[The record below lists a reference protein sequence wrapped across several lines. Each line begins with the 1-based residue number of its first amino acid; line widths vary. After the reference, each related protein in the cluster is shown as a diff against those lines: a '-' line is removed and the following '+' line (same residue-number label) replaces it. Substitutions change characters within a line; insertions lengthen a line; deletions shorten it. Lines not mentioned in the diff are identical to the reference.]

1 MKVVILAGGLGSR
14 ISEQSYL
21 RPKPMIEIGGY
32 PILWHIMKLYGYYG
46 FREFVI
52 CCGYKGYM
60 IKEYFSNY
68 FLHTSD
74 VTFDLSTNEM
84 DVHSIKAEP
93 WTVTLVDT
101 GLTTQTGGRLKRIAD
116 YLDETFCMTYGD
128 GLTDAPLSELVEF
141 HKNSR
146 CEATITAVQP
156 AGRFGILNI
165 KQNLVTKFEEKP
177 SGDGFWINGG
187 FMVLNKSVINRIDD
201 DETIFERNPLQGLAA
216 DDQLAAWKYK
226 GFWAS
231 MDTLRDKNSLE
242 TLWKSGTAPWK
253 IWD

>member
-32 PILWHIMKLYGYYG
+32 PILWHIMKLYGYHG

-52 CCGYKGYM
+52 CCGYKGYL

-74 VTFDLSTNEM
+74 VTFDLSNNDM
-84 DVHSIKAEP
+84 VVHSIKAEP

-101 GLTTQTGGRLKRIAD
+101 GLTTQTGGRLKRIANYID
-116 YLDETFCMTYGD
+116 GTFCMTYGD

-141 HKNSR
+141 HMKSR

-156 AGRFGILNI
+156 AGRFGIVNI

-187 FMVLNKSVINRIDD
+187 FMVLNKSVIDRIED
-201 DETIFERNPLQGLAA
+201 DETIFERNPLQNLAA

-242 TLWKSGTAPWK
+242 TLWTSGTAPWK

>member
-1 MKVVILAGGLGSR
+1 
-14 ISEQSYL
+14 
-21 RPKPMIEIGGY
+21 MIEIGGY

-84 DVHSIKAEP
+84 DVHTINAEP

-101 GLTTQTGGRLKRIAD
+101 GLTTQTGGRLKRIAS

-187 FMVLNKSVINRIDD
+187 FMVLSKSVINRIDD
-201 DETIFERNPLQGLAA
+201 DETIFERNPLQSLAA
-216 DDQLAAWKYK
+216 DDQLAAWKYN

>member
-32 PILWHIMKLYGYYG
+32 PILWHIMKLYGYHG

-101 GLTTQTGGRLKRIAD
+101 GLTTQTGGRLKRIAN

-141 HKNSR
+141 HKKSR
-146 CEATITAVQP
+146 C
-156 AGRFGILNI
+156 
-165 KQNLVTKFEEKP
+165 
-177 SGDGFWINGG
+177 
-187 FMVLNKSVINRIDD
+187 
-201 DETIFERNPLQGLAA
+201 
-216 DDQLAAWKYK
+216 
-226 GFWAS
+226 
-231 MDTLRDKNSLE
+231 
-242 TLWKSGTAPWK
+242 
-253 IWD
+253 

>member
-1 MKVVILAGGLGSR
+1 LKVVILAGGLGSR

-32 PILWHIMKLYGYYG
+32 PILWHIMKLYGYHG

-52 CCGYKGYM
+52 CCGYKGYL

-74 VTFDLSTNEM
+74 VTFDLSNNDM
-84 DVHSIKAEP
+84 VVHSIKAEP

-101 GLTTQTGGRLKRIAD
+101 GLTTQTGGRLKRIANYID
-116 YLDETFCMTYGD
+116 GTFCMTYGD

-141 HKNSR
+141 HMKSR

-156 AGRFGILNI
+156 AGRFGIVNI

-187 FMVLNKSVINRIDD
+187 FMVLNKSVIDRIED
-201 DETIFERNPLQGLAA
+201 DETIFERNPLQNLAA

-242 TLWKSGTAPWK
+242 TLWTSGTAPWK

>member
-1 MKVVILAGGLGSR
+1 MILAGGLGSR

-84 DVHSIKAEP
+84 DVHSINAEP

-101 GLTTQTGGRLKRIAD
+101 GLTTQTGGRLKRITN

-187 FMVLNKSVINRIDD
+187 FMVLNKSVIDRIDD
-201 DETIFERNPLQGLAA
+201 DETIFERNPLQSLAA

>member
-1 MKVVILAGGLGSR
+1 
-14 ISEQSYL
+14 
-21 RPKPMIEIGGY
+21 MIEIGGY
-32 PILWHIMKLYGYYG
+32 PILWHIMKLYGYHG

-52 CCGYKGYM
+52 CCGYKGYL

-74 VTFDLSTNEM
+74 VTFDLSNNEM
-84 DVHSIKAEP
+84 VVHSIKAEP

-101 GLTTQTGGRLKRIAD
+101 GLTTQTGGRLKRIAN

-165 KQNLVTKFEEKP
+165 KQNHVTKFEEKP

-187 FMVLNKSVINRIDD
+187 FMVLNKSVIDRIDD
-201 DETIFERNPLQGLAA
+201 DETIFERNPLQSLAA
-216 DDQLAAWKYK
+216 DGQLAAWKYK

-231 MDTLRDKNSLE
+231 MDTLRDKNFLE

-253 IWD
+253 IWN

>member
-32 PILWHIMKLYGYYG
+32 PILWHIMKLYGYHG

-52 CCGYKGYM
+52 CCGYKGYL

-74 VTFDLSTNEM
+74 VTFDLSNNEM
-84 DVHSIKAEP
+84 VVHSIKAEP

-101 GLTTQTGGRLKRIAD
+101 GLTTQTGGRLKRIAN

-165 KQNLVTKFEEKP
+165 KQNHVTKFEEKP

-187 FMVLNKSVINRIDD
+187 FMVLNKSVIDRIDD
-201 DETIFERNPLQGLAA
+201 DETIFERNPLQSLAA
-216 DDQLAAWKYK
+216 DGQLAAWKYK

-231 MDTLRDKNSLE
+231 MDTLRDKNFLE

-253 IWD
+253 IWN

>member
-1 MKVVILAGGLGSR
+1 
-14 ISEQSYL
+14 
-21 RPKPMIEIGGY
+21 MIEIGGY
-32 PILWHIMKLYGYYG
+32 PILWHIMKLYGYHG

-101 GLTTQTGGRLKRIAD
+101 GLTTQTGGRLKRIAN

-141 HKNSR
+141 HKKSK

-187 FMVLNKSVINRIDD
+187 FMVLNKSVIDRIDD
-201 DETIFERNPLQGLAA
+201 DETIFERNPLQSLAA
-216 DDQLAAWKYK
+216 DDQLAAWKYN

-242 TLWKSGTAPWK
+242 TLWNSGTAPWK
-253 IWD
+253 IWN

>member
-1 MKVVILAGGLGSR
+1 
-14 ISEQSYL
+14 
-21 RPKPMIEIGGY
+21 MIEIGGY
-32 PILWHIMKLYGYYG
+32 PILWHIMKLYGYHG

-101 GLTTQTGGRLKRIAD
+101 GLTTQTGGRLKRIAN

-141 HKNSR
+141 HKKSR
-146 CEATITAVQP
+146 CEATLTAVQP

-201 DETIFERNPLQGLAA
+201 DETIFERNPLQSLAA
-216 DDQLAAWKYK
+216 DDQLAAWKYN

-242 TLWKSGTAPWK
+242 TLWNSGTAPWK
-253 IWD
+253 IWN

>member
-32 PILWHIMKLYGYYG
+32 PILWHIMKLYGYHG

-101 GLTTQTGGRLKRIAD
+101 GLTTQTGGRLKRIAN

-141 HKNSR
+141 HKKSK

-187 FMVLNKSVINRIDD
+187 FMVLNKSVIDRIDD
-201 DETIFERNPLQGLAA
+201 DETIFERNPLQSLAA
-216 DDQLAAWKYK
+216 DDQLAAWKYN

-242 TLWKSGTAPWK
+242 TLWNSGTAPWK
-253 IWD
+253 IWN

>member
-32 PILWHIMKLYGYYG
+32 PILWHIMKLYGYHG

-101 GLTTQTGGRLKRIAD
+101 GLTTQTGGRLKRIAN

-141 HKNSR
+141 HKKSR
-146 CEATITAVQP
+146 CEATLTAVQP

-201 DETIFERNPLQGLAA
+201 DETIFERNPLQSLAA
-216 DDQLAAWKYK
+216 DDQLAAWKYN

-242 TLWKSGTAPWK
+242 TLWNSGTAPWK
-253 IWD
+253 IWN